1 MNHFNRGV
9 DNQQQQMQPQN
20 HQQAYFL
27 NLQQQQQQRNQA
39 MQLQHQQI
47 QGSHNMSSMQHNF
60 MTPTQQQHQQI
71 QQQIRSPTPPHQGML
86 QHRQQAFQQH
96 GIMHGMHGIQHQQN
110 SPQPH
115 FQSQQSPRPIIRTMN
130 VNSPQQH
137 QQSVVVTQQQL
148 QQQQHYMQF
157 ARPSEVSPMVPQ
169 SQFIQQSNP
178 QFVNGNNVGNVVQG
192 QHLRQMLI
200 PQSSASPVFRHNVV
214 IQREQPK
221 SGGNAMRFPS
231 QPATPISSTDKL
243 SPQQELHVLQQNYS
257 GAHIQHH
264 PNYSTGN
271 EQQQRFLQQQ
281 QQIPSRISVVH
292 SHHQSPHQIQP
303 NLSASMGVGVS
314 NQVNAVSAVS
324 SSGQL
329 MTSNSGGNMS
339 TKVPVFVTSHNQQ
352 QQVYFAIQQQQK
364 PSSVSS
370 ITDNN
375 DFASS
380 SFMNVQ
386 KNGTPTSSILLNDDG
401 VSNNGRA
408 SSSNQSMM
416 EQHLNGSSGTG
427 NFVFLH
433 PKSDHLMGQH
443 GNISGQPSPSSNVE
457 MLQSESPGNTIAF
470 EGSSSSNIIPSIS
483 SNKKKASSKQSLAK
497 SFQQKNINN
506 VGNSLGNNSTINVSA
521 TNNKH
526 FENNLNNDLIKASIP
541 SQSTIKLLDRETF
554 DSFVKT
560 VDPNEVLEDEVSD
573 ALQLVLED
581 FVDEIIRNSV
591 DLCKHR
597 GSTKLEAKDVHFVLA
612 NKMKLDVDTESNGIS
627 SVGSSNNNNSGAPV
641 SGGTSTFF
649 QQSPASKRAPLIAH
663 QQRMALI
670 NKTIKKL

>member
-1 MNHFNRGV
+1 MNHFNRSV
-9 DNQQQQMQPQN
+9 DNQQQMQPQN

-27 NLQQQQQQRNQA
+27 NLQQQQQRNQA

-47 QGSHNMSSMQHNF
+47 QGSHNMSSLQHNF
-60 MTPTQQQHQQI
+60 MTPTQQHHQQI

-96 GIMHGMHGIQHQQN
+96 GMVHGMHGIQQQQN

-115 FQSQQSPRPIIRTMN
+115 FQSQQSPRPIIRPIN

-137 QQSVVVTQQQL
+137 QQSVSVSQQQL
-148 QQQQHYMQF
+148 QQHHYMQF
-157 ARPSEVSPMVPQ
+157 ARPTEVSPMVTQ
-169 SQFIQQSNP
+169 SQFMQQSTP
-178 QFVNGNNVGNVVQG
+178 QYAVGNNIGVVQG
-192 QHLRQMLI
+192 QNLRQMLI
-200 PQSSASPVFRHNVV
+200 PQQSSASPVFRHNVV

-221 SGGNAMRFPS
+221 ACGNTVRFPS
-231 QPATPISSTDKL
+231 QPATPISSADKL

-264 PNYSTGN
+264 PPYSIGN
-271 EQQQRFLQQQ
+271 EQQQRFLQHQQ
-281 QQIPSRISVVH
+281 QMPSRTSVVH
-292 SHHQSPHQIQP
+292 SHHQSHNQIQP
-303 NLSASMGVGVS
+303 NLSANMGVGVP
-314 NQVNAVSAVS
+314 NHANPVSAVS

-329 MTSNSGGNMS
+329 MTGNGVGS
-339 TKVPVFVTSHNQQ
+339 IPAKVPVFVTSHSQQ

-364 PSSVSS
+364 PSSVNVA
-370 ITDNN
+370 DNN
-375 DFASS
+375 DFASP
-380 SFMNVQ
+380 FMNVQ
-386 KNGTPTSSILLNDDG
+386 RNGTPTTAIMLNEDGLSS
-401 VSNNGRA
+401 NGRA
-408 SSSNQSMM
+408 STINQTL
-416 EQHLNGSSGTG
+416 EQHLNGSNAGG

-433 PKSDHLMGQH
+433 PKADYLVGQH
-443 GNISGQPSPSSNVE
+443 GVNSGEPSPSNNVE
-457 MLQSESPGNTIAF
+457 HLQSESPGNTAAF
-470 EGSSSSNIIPSIS
+470 EGSSSSNVIPSFS
-483 SNKKKASSKQSLAK
+483 ANKKKTNSKQSISK
-497 SFQQKNINN
+497 TCQQKNINN
-506 VGNSLGNNSTINVSA
+506 LGNSLSNNSTTNVA
-521 TNNKH
+521 TAKQL
-526 FENNLNNDLIKASIP
+526 ESNLNNDLIKASI
-541 SQSTIKLLDRETF
+541 SSHSTIKLLDREALDT
-554 DSFVKT
+554 FVKT

-597 GSTKLEAKDVHFVLA
+597 SSTKLEARDVHFVLA
-612 NKMKLDVDTESNGIS
+612 NQMKLAIDTESSGIS
-627 SVGSSNNNNSGAPV
+627 SFGSNNNNSGTTV

>member
-1 MNHFNRGV
+1 
-9 DNQQQQMQPQN
+9 MQPQN

-86 QHRQQAFQQH
+86 QHRQQGF
-96 GIMHGMHGIQHQQN
+96 
-110 SPQPH
+110 
-115 FQSQQSPRPIIRTMN
+115 FFR
-130 VNSPQQH
+130 
-137 QQSVVVTQQQL
+137 
-148 QQQQHYMQF
+148 
-157 ARPSEVSPMVPQ
+157 VSPMVPQ

-178 QFVNGNNVGNVVQG
+178 QFVNGNNVGGVVQG

-257 GAHIQHH
+257 GAHMQHH

-292 SHHQSPHQIQP
+292 SHHQSSHQLQP

-329 MTSNSGGNMS
+329 MTSNSGGNM
-339 TKVPVFVTSHNQQ
+339 TAKVPVFVTSHNQQ

-375 DFASS
+375 EFASS
-380 SFMNVQ
+380 SFMNVH
-386 KNGTPTSSILLNDDG
+386 KNGTPTSALLLNDDG
-401 VSNNGRA
+401 LINNGRA

-416 EQHLNGSSGTG
+416 EQHLNGSSGAG

-443 GNISGQPSPSSNVE
+443 GSISGQPSPSNIVE

-483 SNKKKASSKQSLAK
+483 SNKKKASSKQSLART
-497 SFQQKNINN
+497 FQQKNINN
-506 VGNSLGNNSTINVSA
+506 VGNSLGINSTINVSA

-526 FENNLNNDLIKASIP
+526 LESNLNNDLIKASIP
-541 SQSTIKLLDRETF
+541 SHSTIKLLDRETF

-560 VDPNEVLEDEVSD
+560 VDPNEVSD

>member
-115 FQSQQSPRPIIRTMN
+115 FQSQQSPRSIIRTMN
-130 VNSPQQH
+130 
-137 QQSVVVTQQQL
+137 
-148 QQQQHYMQF
+148 
-157 ARPSEVSPMVPQ
+157 
-169 SQFIQQSNP
+169 
-178 QFVNGNNVGNVVQG
+178 G

-292 SHHQSPHQIQP
+292 SHHQSPHQLQP
-303 NLSASMGVGVS
+303 NLSASMGIGVS

-329 MTSNSGGNMS
+329 ITSNSGGNM
-339 TKVPVFVTSHNQQ
+339 TAKVPVFVTSHNQQ

-457 MLQSESPGNTIAF
+457 MLQSLGVCLEGCTKVLTLSESPGNTIAF
-470 EGSSSSNIIPSIS
+470 EGSSSSNIVPSIS

-670 NKTIKKL
+670 NKTIKK